1 MKALSPP
8 DSELLDCSQ
17 KLRELQQ
24 FVYMMP
30 TAVLKLGPAG
40 EVQMLNPMA
49 AQLLQRVEINPA
61 SLNGL
66 SILDALS
73 SGLSE
78 AWAANRAKIGPV
90 SEPLHS
96 TLQLKGAPAVHLVVR
111 VIRPDP
117 HCTMVSIEDVSATV
131 EEGHLLHQH
140 RQWLELVLEKLEG
153 YCVAMVT
160 AEGLLLAANPS
171 IDRIFGITSV
181 NSVGQGFFELLGPV
195 QSGSNTVSLADI
207 KTALLDRGSLRFDMA
222 LHHQSGKLIWGDILV
237 SPTMAEDNSVNGYVF
252 VIRDAS
258 KQHDAHISLVKDAQT
273 DPLTGL
279 FNRRGLESSVGDQ
292 AMISSSAGP
301 LVCWIMMDID
311 HFKRVNDTYGHS
323 VGDDVL
329 RQVARLLK
337 NSAREGD
344 IVARIGGEEFLIMLP
359 GVSLV
364 TALVAAERL
373 RHQIQDQKLIS
384 GSDQIQVTA
393 SFGVAEQACGER
405 WAKTVVAADEAL
417 SRAKASGRNRSVTAE
432 NRSQH
437 IDRCTNAPLYCSHH
451 EVQKT

>member
-1 MKALSPP
+1 MKALNPP
-8 DSELLDCSQ
+8 DSRVLECRQ

-30 TAVLKLGPAG
+30 TAVLKLGPGG
-40 EVQMLNPMA
+40 EIEMLNPMA
-49 AQLLQRVEINPA
+49 VQLLQRVGIDPA
-61 SLNGL
+61 SLSGL
-66 SILDALS
+66 SVLDALS

-78 AWAANRAKIGPV
+78 AWAGSRDKIGPV
-90 SEPLHS
+90 SQPLHS
-96 TLQLKGAPAVHLVVR
+96 TFQPNDAPAVHLVVQTT
-111 VIRPDP
+111 RPDL

-140 RQWLELVLEKLEG
+140 RQWLGLVLEKLEG

-160 AEGLLLAANPS
+160 TEGLLLAANPS
-171 IDRIFGITSV
+171 IDRMFGITSV
-181 NSVGQGFFELLGPV
+181 NSAGQGLFELLGPV
-195 QSGSNTVSLADI
+195 QAGGNTASFTEI
-207 KTALLDRGSLRFDMA
+207 KTALLNRGSLRFDLA
-222 LHHQSGKLIWGDILV
+222 LHHHSGKLIWGDILV
-237 SPTMAEDNSVNGYVF
+237 SPTMGEDNSINGYVF

-279 FNRRGLESSVGDQ
+279 FNRRGLESSVGDR
-292 AMISSSAGP
+292 AMTSSSAVP
-301 LVCWIMMDID
+301 LACWIMMDID
-311 HFKRVNDTYGHS
+311 HFKSVNDTYGHS

-329 RQVARLLK
+329 KQVARLLK

-359 GVSLV
+359 GVSLA

-373 RHQIQDQKLIS
+373 RNLIQDSKLIS
-384 GSDQIQVTA
+384 GSDHIRVTA

-405 WAKTVVAADEAL
+405 WAKTVAAADEAL

-432 NRSQH
+432 NPSQY
-437 IDRCTNAPLYCSHH
+437 IVRCTNASLDRSHH
-451 EVQKT
+451 DIQKT